1 VGNLFLATSSLTVND
16 ILISL
21 TGFIVF
27 YTGLAIVEGWLML
40 RFVKIG
46 PSSLHTGKYHFEHL
60 DDHTNGDQITDEQ
73 GAKS

>member
-1 VGNLFLATSSLTVND
+1 
-16 ILISL
+16 LISL

-40 RFVKIG
+40 RFVKLG
-46 PSSLHTGKYHFEHL
+46 PSSLHTGKYHFEH
-60 DDHTNGDQITDEQ
+60 DQHINHDQLTDEQ